1 MARIGGPFLLRR
13 GAYFFTELSSA
24 LLGLLGEVPGVAVGD
39 VLPDWFHWPEP
50 AEPEVEPEVLEPDV
64 LEPEVEP
71 DAAEP
76 AVPESIELL
85 PDVVPEPVAE
95 LSPVPLVLSV
105 VLHAARPKHRAA
117 AKIALVMVMI
127 SSFFNGLIG
136 DSSFDRSIR
145 CNRTAFHYPSKTMF
159 PQRELRLSIVR
170 GLTGHYGHVSI
181 CFHTSTW

>member
-1 MARIGGPFLLRR
+1 MSLQR

-24 LLGLLGEVPGVAVGD
+24 LLGLAGEVPGVAVGG
-39 VLPDWFHWPEP
+39 VLPDWFHWLEP
-50 AEPEVEPEVLEPDV
+50 AEPEVEPEVLEPEVVEPEV
-64 LEPEVEP
+64 LEPEV
-71 DAAEP
+71 AEP

-127 SSFFNGLIG
+127 SSFFIGLIG
-136 DSSFDRSIR
+136 DSSFNRSIG
-145 CNRTAFHYPSKTMF
+145 CNRTAARYPSKNPVAQEQNYRF
-159 PQRELRLSIVR
+159 QSCV
-170 GLTGHYGHVSI
+170 H
-181 CFHTSTW
+181 